1 MIIQHNM
8 IANFTNR
15 QMGINNKS
23 LSKRTEKLSS
33 GYRINRSADDA
44 AGLSI
49 SEKMRG
55 QIRGLMQA
63 SRNVEDGMNLINV
76 QDAGM
81 QEIHSILDRQ
91 RELCVQAAND
101 TYAIEDRQMIQNE
114 INTLTKEIDN
124 IAHGTEFNKIRVLD
138 GEMREVQKEVKKV
151 VGVDVGPVTEETK
164 ETLLLDI
171 PRAGFNGAMSGLAAV
186 NKQNSLKTSML
197 YHEGSADTSGYI
209 LSAKDTAG
217 NTYNIS
223 NIGTELFGKINGN
236 NTKVTARNSNITDG
250 VKTTYDFYAENGRDI
265 LFSVERTITKKKN
278 PTDSSAETYDFSFKV
293 KNKSST
299 DMTFNIEIGF
309 DIETATIEKGVS
321 LGESNDDPQFLDSS
335 QNLIKQSVKYENSSM
350 PDYIYMFDVNNPY
363 LNIQALY
370 KGNGISN
377 NPSYVKLG
385 QYDNVFDGEIE
396 EGYYSQFEAN
406 RPIEHTDTMYS
417 VGWNNIL
424 VSANGS
430 SGNYNTM
437 YGVSDPRKNSIL
449 KDVLPKKEIITTT
462 ETVMQ
467 ATELNIQCGANTGQ
481 LVQLSIYDCKSAT
494 LGLENIP
501 VMDSQSATQSISV
514 LDHAQE
520 IIAAYRSHEGAMY
533 NRLSHAYNADLL
545 TAENLQSSESRI
557 RDANLADE
565 MVQFSSVNII
575 QQAAQSMLAQAN
587 SAPEGILS
595 LLG

>member
-1 MIIQHNM
+1 
-8 IANFTNR
+8 
-15 QMGINNKS
+15 
-23 LSKRTEKLSS
+23 
-33 GYRINRSADDA
+33 
-44 AGLSI
+44 
-49 SEKMRG
+49 
-55 QIRGLMQA
+55 
-63 SRNVEDGMNLINV
+63 
-76 QDAGM
+76 
-81 QEIHSILDRQ
+81 
-91 RELCVQAAND
+91 
-101 TYAIEDRQMIQNE
+101 
-114 INTLTKEIDN
+114 
-124 IAHGTEFNKIRVLD
+124 
-138 GEMREVQKEVKKV
+138 
-151 VGVDVGPVTEETK
+151 
-164 ETLLLDI
+164 
-171 PRAGFNGAMSGLAAV
+171 
-186 NKQNSLKTSML
+186 
-197 YHEGSADTSGYI
+197 
-209 LSAKDTAG
+209 
-217 NTYNIS
+217 
-223 NIGTELFGKINGN
+223 
-236 NTKVTARNSNITDG
+236 
-250 VKTTYDFYAENGRDI
+250 
-265 LFSVERTITKKKN
+265 
-278 PTDSSAETYDFSFKV
+278 
-293 KNKSST
+293 
-299 DMTFNIEIGF
+299 MTFNIEIGF

>member
-1 MIIQHNM
+1 
-8 IANFTNR
+8 
-15 QMGINNKS
+15 
-23 LSKRTEKLSS
+23 
-33 GYRINRSADDA
+33 
-44 AGLSI
+44 
-49 SEKMRG
+49 
-55 QIRGLMQA
+55 
-63 SRNVEDGMNLINV
+63 
-76 QDAGM
+76 
-81 QEIHSILDRQ
+81 
-91 RELCVQAAND
+91 
-101 TYAIEDRQMIQNE
+101 
-114 INTLTKEIDN
+114 
-124 IAHGTEFNKIRVLD
+124 
-138 GEMREVQKEVKKV
+138 
-151 VGVDVGPVTEETK
+151 
-164 ETLLLDI
+164 
-171 PRAGFNGAMSGLAAV
+171 
-186 NKQNSLKTSML
+186 
-197 YHEGSADTSGYI
+197 
-209 LSAKDTAG
+209 
-217 NTYNIS
+217 
-223 NIGTELFGKINGN
+223 
-236 NTKVTARNSNITDG
+236 
-250 VKTTYDFYAENGRDI
+250 
-265 LFSVERTITKKKN
+265 
-278 PTDSSAETYDFSFKV
+278 
-293 KNKSST
+293 
-299 DMTFNIEIGF
+299 
-309 DIETATIEKGVS
+309 
-321 LGESNDDPQFLDSS
+321 
-335 QNLIKQSVKYENSSM
+335 M